1 MAPRK
6 KTRKTT
12 SSIEAGREKELEDD
26 RFWFDEEEARRAVRF
41 FEERLVHV
49 EAEWAGQ
56 PLILE
61 EWQKDRIIR
70 PLFGWKRRSDGTRRY
85 RTGFFALPRKNG
97 KSIIGSGIAL
107 KLLAADKEPGAQV
120 YSAAADRDQAAIV
133 FDAAKGMVEA
143 SPKLSERI
151 SVFKRSLVVRSTRS
165 VYKVLSKEARTKHG
179 QNAHGIIFDELHTQT
194 SRELWDT
201 LRTGRIA
208 RRQPLFIA
216 ITTAGYDRHSL
227 CYQEW
232 EYARKVRDGIIDD
245 PFYLPVIYEAPED
258 ADWTDPEVWKATN
271 PNYGI
276 SVKEDYLIEECRRAQ
291 EQPAEEN
298 AFRQLHLNQWTEQ
311 AVRWMPMQK
320 WDACGKTA
328 EGEDDPIDEEK
339 LRGRA
344 CYTAVDLSST
354 LDITAM
360 VHVFPDGEGDDR
372 EYIIVPRFFIPE
384 EQMRQRVKRDR
395 VPYDVWIKEGLITA
409 TPGDVIDFKTL
420 RKAFD
425 DDAQKFA
432 IAEVGYDRW
441 GATQF
446 TQEIEEAGKTIVP
459 IGQGFGSMSV
469 PTKALMVLILQGR
482 IRHGGN
488 KVLRWMASNVAVEK
502 DAAGNLK
509 PAKDKSTEKID
520 GIVATIMGLD
530 RATRNEGPKE
540 SVYKTRGIRTL

>member
-1 MAPRK
+1 MKTK
-6 KTRKTT
+6 KRKT
-12 SSIEAGREKELEDD
+12 SSTDQGCD

-49 EAEWAGQ
+49 EAEWADK
-56 PLILE
+56 PLLLE
-61 EWQKDRIIR
+61 DWQKDQIIR
-70 PLFGWKRRSDGTRRY
+70 PLFGWKRRSDGTRKY
-85 RTGFFALPRKNG
+85 RTAFIALPRKNG
-97 KSIIGSGIAL
+97 KSILSSGIAL
-107 KLLAADKEPGAQV
+107 KLLAADREPGAQV
-120 YSAAADRDQAAIV
+120 YSAAADREQAAIV
-133 FDAAKGMVEA
+133 FEAAKGMVEA
-143 SPKLSERI
+143 SPRLSERI

-165 VYKVLSKEARTKHG
+165 SYKVLSREARTKHG

-201 LRTGRIA
+201 LRTGTVA
-208 RRQPLFIA
+208 RRQPLLVA

-258 ADWTDPEVWKATN
+258 ADWTSPEVWKATN

-276 SVKEDYLIEECRRAQ
+276 SVKVDYLEAECAKAK

-298 AFRQLHLNQWTEQ
+298 TFRQLHLNQWTEQ
-311 AVRWMPMQK
+311 AVRWMPMER
-320 WDACGKTA
+320 WDACGK
-328 EGEDDPIDEEK
+328 EPIDEAA
-339 LRGRA
+339 LAGRP
-344 CYTAVDLSST
+344 CYTAIDLSST
-354 LDITAM
+354 LDVTAM

-372 EYIIVPRFFIPE
+372 SYIIVPRFFIPKE
-384 EQMRQRVKRDR
+384 AMRQRVKRDR
-395 VPYDVWIKEGLITA
+395 VPYDVWVREGLITA
-409 TPGDVIDFKTL
+409 TEGDVIDYRAL
-420 RKAFD
+420 RQAFD
-425 DDAQKFA
+425 ADAQKFA

-459 IGQGFGSMSV
+459 IGQGFVSMSP
-469 PTKALMVLILQGR
+469 PTKALMTLILQKR
-482 IRHGGN
+482 IKHGGN
-488 KVLRWMASNVAVEK
+488 PVLRWMASNIAVAK

-520 GIVATIMGLD
+520 GIVAAIMGLD
-530 RATRNEGPKE
+530 RAMRNEGPKE
-540 SVYKTRGIRTL
+540 SVYKTRGIRTLG